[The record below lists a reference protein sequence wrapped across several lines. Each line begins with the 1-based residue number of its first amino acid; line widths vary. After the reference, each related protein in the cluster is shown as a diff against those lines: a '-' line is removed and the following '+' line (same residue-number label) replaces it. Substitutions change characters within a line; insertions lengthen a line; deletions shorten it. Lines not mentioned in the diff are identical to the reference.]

1 MHEWWDNFYAIVSK
15 GDNIPIVA
23 MLFIV
28 MSVHFTISSRRTEYA
43 TLACLGY
50 GGRQLAAA
58 ILAQAFGEGACAAI
72 FSVPVGLLLAHYI
85 NAQMSQAWSG

>member
-28 MSVHFTISSRRTEYA
+28 AFFIGWAFREARRNDKLIKA
-43 TLACLGY
+43 GK
-50 GGRQLAAA
+50 RDQ
-58 ILAQAFGEGACAAI
+58 ILKDMQR
-72 FSVPVGLLLAHYI
+72 
-85 NAQMSQAWSG
+85 

>member
-28 MSVHFTISSRRTEYA
+28 AFYIGWGFKEARRNDRLIRA
-43 TLACLGY
+43 
-50 GGRQLAAA
+50 GRRDQVLRDM
-58 ILAQAFGEGACAAI
+58 QR
-72 FSVPVGLLLAHYI
+72 
-85 NAQMSQAWSG
+85 

>member
-28 MSVHFTISSRRTEYA
+28 AFYIGWGFKEARRNDR
-43 TLACLGY
+43 LI
-50 GGRQLAAA
+50 R
-58 ILAQAFGEGACAAI
+58 
-72 FSVPVGLLLAHYI
+72 
-85 NAQMSQAWSG
+85 SGKRDQVLRDMQR

>member
-28 MSVHFTISSRRTEYA
+28 AFFIGWGVREGRRNDKLIKA
-43 TLACLGY
+43 GKRDQVLKDMQ
-50 GGRQLAAA
+50 R
-58 ILAQAFGEGACAAI
+58 
-72 FSVPVGLLLAHYI
+72 
-85 NAQMSQAWSG
+85 

>member
-28 MSVHFTISSRRTEYA
+28 GFF
-43 TLACLGY
+43 LAWAMREA
-50 GGRQLAAA
+50 GRNDKL
-58 ILAQAFGEGACAAI
+58 
-72 FSVPVGLLLAHYI
+72 I
-85 NAQMSQAWSG
+85 NITPAPQ

>member
-28 MSVHFTISSRRTEYA
+28 AFF
-43 TLACLGY
+43 LGWAMREA
-50 GGRQLAAA
+50 GRNDKLIKAGKRDQ
-58 ILAQAFGEGACAAI
+58 ILKDMQR
-72 FSVPVGLLLAHYI
+72 
-85 NAQMSQAWSG
+85 